1 MKDIKNEQEVIAKL
15 VQWGEERSS
24 VRAMLLTSTRTK
36 PSAPVDLFSD
46 YDVILAVTDIRPFY
60 EDRSW
65 LWDFGQVLVVYRDPV
80 RIDHGLGRFAYI
92 TQYADS
98 TKIDFSIFSSE
109 ILREVAQDSELSDE
123 LDVGYKV
130 MLDKDHLTDGLKPP
144 SYKAYVP
151 EPPTEAVY
159 RSLVEE
165 FFHEAT
171 YVAKHLW
178 RDDLM
183 PAKYSLDYAMKH
195 NNMRQML
202 EWRMEIEH
210 NWSAKTG
217 AYGKGLKKQLSP
229 EVWSDLEATY
239 VGAGIEENWNAL
251 FGTLDVF
258 RRVAIKVGEHLG
270 YQYPWK
276 LDRSV
281 TEYLQK
287 VRKLGP
293 QAVVFA

>member
-1 MKDIKNEQEVIAKL
+1 MKGIENEQEVIAGL
-15 VQWGEERSS
+15 VQWGEERES
-24 VRAMLLTSTRTK
+24 VRAILLTSTRAR
-36 PSAPVDLFSD
+36 PGVPVDLFSD

-60 EDRSW
+60 EDRTW

-80 RIDHGLGRFAYI
+80 RIDHGLERFAYI

-130 MLDKDHLTDGLKPP
+130 LLDKDRLTDGLKPP

-151 EPPTEAVY
+151 KPPTEAVY
-159 RSLVEE
+159 RNLVEE

-183 PAKYSLDYAMKH
+183 PAKYNLDYAMKH
-195 NNMRQML
+195 NNMRPML

-239 VGAGIEENWNAL
+239 VGAGIEENWVAL
-251 FGTLDVF
+251 FKTLDVF
-258 RRVAIKVGEHLG
+258 RRVAIEVGERLG
-270 YQYPWK
+270 YQYPCE

-281 TEYLQK
+281 TEYMQK